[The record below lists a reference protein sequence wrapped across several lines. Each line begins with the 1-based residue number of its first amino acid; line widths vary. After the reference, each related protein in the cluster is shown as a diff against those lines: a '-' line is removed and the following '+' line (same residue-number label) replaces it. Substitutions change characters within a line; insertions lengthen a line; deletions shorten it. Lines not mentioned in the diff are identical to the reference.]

1 MGKILESVLEE
12 FKNLA
17 AIPRPSKHE
26 ERVSNFLR
34 DYLQSYGFEVVQ
46 DESKNII
53 AEIPASCGKENAPR
67 TILQAHMDMVCVA
80 EKNYNYK
87 PLEDAIKLIRTDE
100 FLTADGTS
108 LGADDGMGVAEI
120 LYIAKNHESFS
131 HGAIRIIFTTD
142 EEQGMSGAN
151 NLDAKY
157 LDADYFINCDS
168 EIFEEI
174 VAGSAGNIHVDFSR
188 RIDYTAPN
196 FSNAYKIKFSGLHG
210 GHSGIEI
217 HKDYINAIKIAAKF
231 LHALHIKEK
240 FQLAKFN
247 GGSAPNVIP
256 SESEIILVTDLPLEK
271 ISAYADELQKIY
283 IDAEPNFK
291 IEIAAVEMPEKVF
304 GAADCENLI
313 ALILTVHSGVY
324 SMNGTMPV
332 TSANIGTIRT
342 ADNVVLEI
350 LARSNVTEKLNN
362 FIDTFAQVAKLTNFE
377 VKFGEP
383 IPAWDFNPESRLVKI
398 MAEIFE
404 RQNNFA
410 PKVHTCHAGLECS
423 SFTVKNPKLDIVS
436 IGTTNENIHSP
447 QERLHLKTVEPH
459 VNWIVATL
467 EVIADRI

>member
-1 MGKILESVLEE
+1 MGKILESVLDE

-26 ERVSNFLR
+26 EKVSNFLR
-34 DYLQSYGFEVVQ
+34 DYLKSYGFEVVQ
-46 DESKNII
+46 DENKNII
-53 AEIPASCGKENAPR
+53 AEIPATCGKENAPR

-80 EKNYNYK
+80 EKNYKYK

-100 FLTADGTS
+100 YLTAEGTS
-108 LGADDGMGVAEI
+108 LGADDGMGIAEI
-120 LYIAKNHESFS
+120 LYIAKNHEKFS
-131 HGAIRIIFTTD
+131 HGAIRMIFTVD
-142 EEQGMSGAN
+142 EEQEMSGAK

-157 LDADYFINCDS
+157 LDAEYFINCDS

-174 VAGSAGNIHVDFSR
+174 VAGSAGNIHVDFVR
-188 RIDYTAPN
+188 KIDYTAPN

-217 HKDYINAIKIAAKF
+217 HKDYTNAIKLAAKF
-231 LHALHIKEK
+231 LNIFSKKEK
-240 FQLAKFN
+240 FQLAKFE
-247 GGSAPNVIP
+247 GGSASNVIP
-256 SESEIILVTDLPLEK
+256 SDAEIILATDLPLEK
-271 ISAYADELQKIY
+271 ISAYTDDIQKIY

-291 IEIAAVEMPEKVF
+291 IEIAPVQMPEKVF
-304 GAADCENLI
+304 GDTDFEKLI

-324 SMNGTMPV
+324 SMSGAVPV
-332 TSANIGTIRT
+332 TSANIGTIWT
-342 ADNVVLEI
+342 AETVDLKI

-377 VKFGEP
+377 VKFGTP
-383 IPAWDFNPESRLVKI
+383 VPAWDFNPKGKLAKI

-410 PKVHTCHAGLECS
+410 PKVHTIHAGLECS
-423 SFTVKNPKLDIVS
+423 CFAVKNPKLDIVS

-447 QERLHLKTVEPH
+447 KERLHLKTVEPQ
-459 VNWIVATL
+459 VNLIISTL
-467 EVIADRI
+467 EKIAE